1 MLYVKKNAKNQM
13 LIYNKNKQV
22 MAGHNQ
28 NQASASMLA
37 ANNNTAQ
44 NGVAANPAAVSNN
57 FVKSS

>member
-22 MAGHNQ
+22 IAGHNQ
-28 NQASASMLA
+28 NQASASMLS
-37 ANNNTAQ
+37 
-44 NGVAANPAAVSNN
+44 ANPSGVNPVAGNPGAISNN